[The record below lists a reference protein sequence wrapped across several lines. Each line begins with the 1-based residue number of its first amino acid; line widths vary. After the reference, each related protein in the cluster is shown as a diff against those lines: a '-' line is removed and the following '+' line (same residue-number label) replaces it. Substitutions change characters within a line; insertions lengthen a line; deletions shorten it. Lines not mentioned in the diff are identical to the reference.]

1 MAKYKSKIKTGGG
14 VKPAQPAATRG
25 LIPCGLIVLGGI
37 LLLSYLFYSLLSSSA
52 PNVAQPASSKSAP
65 SNGNSNPKK

>member
-14 VKPAQPAATRG
+14 AKPAAPAATRG
-25 LIPCGLIVLGGI
+25 LIPCGLLVLGGI

-52 PNVAQPASSKSAP
+52 PNLPAPAAQTAP
-65 SNGNSNPKK
+65 SNPNKK